1 MIRATTEQ
9 GANSSGRAEI
19 KLKDTKKQVEKAKK
33 NSAAACP
40 RSAERARYDSVRSAK
55 VGAERH
61 QHLVL
66 CLCPHAHLL
75 APQIPALWPAPWT
88 QYRQIHTGILS
99 MGVHSFYEAAM
110 GVGEGVLYG
119 GSRLVSMLRV
129 LVRGSEG
136 FCTKTYIKLLYRCS
150 YYSRIAY
157 DCTMLSWTHGVERTI
172 MTRQEENGHTR
183 LR

>member
-1 MIRATTEQ
+1 
-9 GANSSGRAEI
+9 
-19 KLKDTKKQVEKAKK
+19 
-33 NSAAACP
+33 
-40 RSAERARYDSVRSAK
+40 
-55 VGAERH
+55 
-61 QHLVL
+61 
-66 CLCPHAHLL
+66 
-75 APQIPALWPAPWT
+75 
-88 QYRQIHTGILS
+88 

-136 FCTKTYIKLLYRCS
+136 FCTTTYIKLLYRCS

-157 DCTMLSWTHGVERTI
+157 NCTMLSWTHGVERTI